1 MPEGC
6 RKVVTWP
13 SRNLNICMQSHI
25 DLTLHGDVRKICTRS
40 TRPPPRPSWP
50 QWQILTGDLLAVAKL
65 RLRMLYMTAFHT
77 PSCHAQVMVLDHSFS
92 SRIISTSAAPPGSSW
107 SLRGPHAAYGIRRR
121 TCTHN
126 QNVSSSQLSAKRS
139 ACINHRPVRPPVRG
153 HCALTNVHS
162 VSVHSMSSL
171 CPATN

>member
-1 MPEGC
+1 M
-6 RKVVTWP
+6 TIP

-50 QWQILTGDLLAVAKL
+50 QYLVTNTDRRSAGGSEASSTSVVA
-65 RLRMLYMTAFHT
+65 YMTAFHT
-77 PSCHAQVMVLDHSFS
+77 PSCHAQVMLLDHSFPVVHYLS
-92 SRIISTSAAPPGSSW
+92 PLLLLHPAAAGVCAVLMQPMVYVAV
-107 SLRGPHAAYGIRRR
+107 RAR
-121 TCTHN
+121 N
-126 QNVSSSQLSAKRS
+126 QNASFSQLSAKRS